1 MGWRWPTR
9 RHASWRRVMSRR
21 RFCRRKA
28 GPAERYRVVPLWWW
42 RSQFRAGCVRRGH
55 ARIRHV
61 VATFFLIPRS
71 VLDLLDPRSLN
82 TRNLR
87 VSLHGHQWWTDGW
100 PQLSHRRSRL
110 AGRYRVV
117 PLRRRRRQP
126 RAGGARHAR
135 GILRHVVATFTHIPL
150 RAGPPASMI
159 SRGGPGCSSFRR
171 SGPGRP
177 SLSLRSKACGVVVVV
192 VAWAARDAARA
203 VACATARAGTAGR
216 WARSGSAEGFEPAV
230 GRPPVRS
237 RAPHSRRWA
246 CDRARAAAGPLRWG
260 RVPAGLM
267 GPTGLLGLCGSV
279 RVLRF

>member
-1 MGWRWPTR
+1 MVA
-9 RHASWRRVMSRR
+9 ASCDGVAMANAEARQLASSDVTQAILPPESRA
-21 RFCRRKA
+21 CRA
-28 GPAERYRVVPLWWW
+28 VP
-42 RSQFRAGCVRRGH
+42 RG
-55 ARIRHV
+55 AALV
-61 VATFFLIPRS
+61 VAQPVSGWLRETWAHEDTARGSDFLSDTPLRG

-82 TRNLR
+82 TRNYLR

-230 GRPPVRS
+230 GRPPFPPS
-237 RAPHSRRWA
+237 PPFAPSLTHGGELVIA
-246 CDRARAAAGPLRWG
+246 
-260 RVPAGLM
+260 RVP
-267 GPTGLLGLCGSV
+267 LLARCGGV
-279 RVLRF
+279 VCLLA

>member
-1 MGWRWPTR
+1 MVA
-9 RHASWRRVMSRR
+9 ASCDGVAMANAEARQLASSDVTQAILPPESRA
-21 RFCRRKA
+21 CRAVPRGA
-28 GPAERYRVVPLWWW
+28 ALVVAQPDE
-42 RSQFRAGCVRRGH
+42 FRAGCVRRGH

-100 PQLSHRRSRL
+100 PQLRSEPPKIEARRK
-110 AGRYRVV
+110 V
-117 PLRRRRRQP
+117 PR
-126 RAGGARHAR
+126 GAASATAPPAASWWRETCTRDFTAR
-135 GILRHVVATFTHIPL
+135 GSDLSHTPL

-177 SLSLRSKACGVVVVV
+177 SLSLRSKACGVVVLV

-216 WARSGSAEGFEPAV
+216 WARTKERV
-230 GRPPVRS
+230 G
-237 RAPHSRRWA
+237 
-246 CDRARAAAGPLRWG
+246 G
-260 RVPAGLM
+260 GL
-267 GPTGLLGLCGSV
+267 
-279 RVLRF
+279 

>member
-42 RSQFRAGCVRRGH
+42 RSQFRAGCDLRETWAREDTARGSDFLSDTPLRAGPPGSALSQH
-55 ARIRHV
+55 EELSSCVPAWPSV
-61 VATFFLIPRS
+61 V
-71 VLDLLDPRSLN
+71 
-82 TRNLR
+82 
-87 VSLHGHQWWTDGW
+87 DGW
-100 PQLSHRRSRL
+100 MATTEPPKIEARRKVPRGAASATAPPAASWWRETCTRDFTARGSDLSH
-110 AGRYRVV
+110 
-117 PLRRRRRQP
+117 
-126 RAGGARHAR
+126 
-135 GILRHVVATFTHIPL
+135 TPL

-177 SLSLRSKACGVVVVV
+177 SLSLRSKACGVVVLV

-216 WARSGSAEGFEPAV
+216 WARTKERV
-230 GRPPVRS
+230 G
-237 RAPHSRRWA
+237 
-246 CDRARAAAGPLRWG
+246 G
-260 RVPAGLM
+260 GL
-267 GPTGLLGLCGSV
+267 
-279 RVLRF
+279 

>member
-1 MGWRWPTR
+1 MGVFGTLGCTVCFQSLRSVNVNTR
-9 RHASWRRVMSRR
+9 FKQNMALQN
-21 RFCRRKA
+21 CLC
-28 GPAERYRVVPLWWW
+28 GPVPVERSVT
-42 RSQFRAGCVRRGH
+42 RGSD
-55 ARIRHV
+55 
-61 VATFFLIPRS
+61 FLSDTPRS
-71 VLDLLDPRSLN
+71 VACWTSWIRSLN
-82 TRNLR
+82 TRNYLR

-100 PQLSHRRSRL
+100 PQMSHRRSRL

-126 RAGGARHAR
+126 RAGGAGHAR

-177 SLSLRSKACGVVVVV
+177 SLSLRSKACRVVVVV

-230 GRPPVRS
+230 GRPPCL
-237 RAPHSRRWA
+237 A
-246 CDRARAAAGPLRWG
+246 
-260 RVPAGLM
+260 
-267 GPTGLLGLCGSV
+267 SV
-279 RVLRF
+279 RTLTHGAVSL